1 MTTQNITLPN
11 TYATNKA
18 GETAVFNTD
27 HNPTR
32 VITENLSRSITWVG
46 SKQSYYTARLLVD
59 KELVDDFY
67 RAYAYF
73 RWADDIV
80 DAPTS
85 DGDSPQSDDRR
96 IAFVKRQKELVDR
109 LYQCERPN
117 ELTQEEQILADL
129 VSHDQEVN
137 SGLQSFVRNMM
148 SIIEFDAKR
157 KGELISRHDLDWYTG
172 QVAKSVTDGIQYF
185 VGHGHPYPDGD
196 GRYAAARGAHIV
208 HLLRDTRADIADGFF
223 NIPAEYLQ
231 ANGIGPEDVGS
242 PSYQAWVRERVE
254 QARQY
259 FKEGK
264 RYLDKLDVLR
274 CKIAG
279 YWYAARFEYVLDMI
293 EQDDYQLRLEYDAG
307 KNLFTWIKIAWLGV
321 TVTLRHFTN
330 RRRLLELTG
339 KSKQDRK
346 RVKSA
351 K

>member
-1 MTTQNITLPN
+1 MGDIT
-11 TYATNKA
+11 A
-18 GETAVFNTD
+18 
-27 HNPTR
+27 
-32 VITENLSRSITWVG
+32 NLSRSITWAS

-59 KELVDDFY
+59 KELVADFY

-80 DAPTS
+80 DAPAP
-85 DGDSPQSDDRR
+85 DGDSPQSEDRR
-96 IAFVKRQKELVDR
+96 IAFVKRQRELVDR
-109 LYQCERPN
+109 LYQRERPN

-137 SGLQSFVRNMM
+137 SGLQSFIRNML

-157 KGELISRHDLDWYTG
+157 KGGLVSQHKLDWYTA

-185 VGHGHPYPDGD
+185 VGHGHPYPDED
-196 GRYAAARGAHIV
+196 GRYAAARGAHIT
-208 HLLRDTRADIADGFF
+208 HLLRDTRADMADGFF

-231 ANGIGPEDVGS
+231 VNGICPEDVAN

-259 FKEGK
+259 FREGK

-279 YWYAARFEYVLDMI
+279 YWYCARFEHVLKVI
-293 EQDDYQLRLEYDAG
+293 EQDDYHLRLEYDAG
-307 KNLFTWIKIAWLGV
+307 KNLFVWIKIAWLGV
-321 TVTLRHFTN
+321 AVTLRHFVGQ
-330 RRRLLELTG
+330 RRLLELTG
-339 KSKQDRK
+339 ISKQDK
-346 RVKSA
+346 KGQSHHNNA
-351 K
+351 